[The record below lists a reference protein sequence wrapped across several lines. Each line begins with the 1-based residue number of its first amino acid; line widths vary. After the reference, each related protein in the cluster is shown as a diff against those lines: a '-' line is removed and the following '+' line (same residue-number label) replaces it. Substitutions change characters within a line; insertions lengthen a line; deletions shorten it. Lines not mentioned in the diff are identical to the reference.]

1 MQRFVVH
8 LFISVAVCGFVIA
21 AWALTTGSFAELSDV
36 ARDPTLARKLGFW
49 PIWVILAGA
58 AALTIHFGVVLAGA
72 FGKQGARRRRR
83 AAERATR
90 AGTQVGEALAE
101 MLRSL
106 AARRRERKPRSWSCS
121 RPPT

>member
-49 PIWVILAGA
+49 PIWVILAA
-58 AALTIHFGVVLAGA
+58 AAVLLVDLGFVVAGIFGDRN
-72 FGKQGARRRRR
+72 RRKRRQR
-83 AAERATR
+83 EIDRTAR
-90 AGTQVGEALAE
+90 AGTQIGDALADV
-101 MLRSL
+101 LRSL
-106 AARRRERKPRSWSCS
+106 AARQRE
-121 RPPT
+121 